1 MRVDGRKNDELRQ
14 VSITRNF
21 TKYAPGSVLVKFGDT
36 KVLCTAFPE
45 EKVPQ
50 FLRGTQEGWI
60 TAEYSMLPS
69 STQTRK
75 PRDISRLKLDSR
87 SAEIQRLIGRS
98 LRSVTDL
105 KMLGERT
112 VWIDCDVL
120 QADAGTRVASITGAY
135 IALCD
140 AVNDLIKKGILKENP
155 VTDSVAAVSVGIV
168 DGEML
173 TDLCY
178 EEDSRAQVDMNVVMT
193 GSGDIIELQLTGEKQ
208 PLKRKELDALLE
220 MSKNA
225 ITEIIK
231 VQLEAF
237 RD

>member
-1 MRVDGRKNDELRQ
+1 
-14 VSITRNF
+14 
-21 TKYAPGSVLVKFGDT
+21 
-36 KVLCTAFPE
+36 
-45 EKVPQ
+45 
-50 FLRGTQEGWI
+50 
-60 TAEYSMLPS
+60 
-69 STQTRK
+69 
-75 PRDISRLKLDSR
+75 
-87 SAEIQRLIGRS
+87 
-98 LRSVTDL
+98 
-105 KMLGERT
+105 MLGERT